1 MPRKNTK
8 KKILGRVLGKFVRE
22 YEIFVKPRIE
32 NGDFEGVFPY
42 IDGIW
47 GDYQKTGG
55 DSRREEGEIVTR
67 AYKKA
72 IDILSGLL
80 DTSVEEV
87 RRLFQDEE
95 SRKSLL
101 NRLDTQIGIIEKI
114 LGKDKQY
121 MEYRKSLAGRLSLPQ
136 KII

>member
-1 MPRKNTK
+1 MPQRNTNK
-8 KKILGRVLGKFVRE
+8 KTLGRVLGKFVRD

-32 NGDFEGVFPY
+32 EGDFEGVFPY

-55 DSRREEGEIVTR
+55 ESRREEGEIVAR

-87 RRLFQDEE
+87 KRLFQNEGT
-95 SRKSLL
+95 RTSLL
-101 NRLDTQIGIIEKI
+101 NSIDTQIGIIEKI
-114 LGKDKQY
+114 LGKDR
-121 MEYRKSLAGRLSLPQ
+121 EYKKSFADRLSLPQ
-136 KII
+136 KVI